1 MAPFLYLRLSN
12 VLDRDFESISTAHP
26 SINDPEA
33 TFSEN
38 WTNLK
43 VNVSLIQKE
52 NHELNLNEMVLGE
65 P

>member
-12 VLDRDFESISTAHP
+12 VLDRDFESISTADP
-26 SINDPEA
+26 SIDDPEA
-33 TFSEN
+33 AFSEN
-38 WTNLK
+38 WTDLK

>member
-12 VLDRDFESISTAHP
+12 VLDRVFESISTAHP

-33 TFSEN
+33 PFSEN